1 MLLYVLDLL
10 GVAVFAVSGALAGA
24 QRGLDLFGMTVL
36 AAVTA
41 IGGGTLRDLV
51 LNRHPVFWVRD
62 ARYLYVILA
71 ATLVAILGKDFL
83 PSLQIGLLL
92 ADAVGL
98 GLFALSGAQIAED
111 DGYPFLVVILMGT
124 MTGVAGGVIRDV
136 LSGVVPLLLR
146 RDIYAT
152 AAIAGICAYLLLQLA
167 GLRRSWAFIG
177 GIASVVILRML
188 AITLHWQLPVL
199 AGAHS

>member
-24 QRGLDLFGMTVL
+24 QRGLDLFGMSVL

-83 PSLQIGLLL
+83 PSLQIGL
-92 ADAVGL
+92 D
-98 GLFALSGAQIAED
+98 
-111 DGYPFLVVILMGT
+111 
-124 MTGVAGGVIRDV
+124 RK
-136 LSGVVPLLLR
+136 
-146 RDIYAT
+146 
-152 AAIAGICAYLLLQLA
+152 
-167 GLRRSWAFIG
+167 
-177 GIASVVILRML
+177 SVV
-188 AITLHWQLPVL
+188 
-199 AGAHS
+199 

>member
-10 GVAVFAVSGALAGA
+10 
-24 QRGLDLFGMTVL
+24 
-36 AAVTA
+36 
-41 IGGGTLRDLV
+41 
-51 LNRHPVFWVRD
+51 
-62 ARYLYVILA
+62 
-71 ATLVAILGKDFL
+71 
-83 PSLQIGLLL
+83 PSLQTGLLF

-98 GLFALSGAQIAED
+98 GLFALSGAQIAEE

-177 GIASVVILRML
+177 GILSVVILRLL
-188 AITLHWQLPVL
+188 AIALHWQLPVL
-199 AGAHS
+199 AMMAHNTKM